1 MLVFIYQEVLPP
13 NMYYGELT
21 CLRAVESSDIDEV
34 LKHWNDLNFRRLLGP
49 PIPWSRKFLE
59 TWLEKRI
66 NADPWKDK
74 MIELAITNKA
84 TGEFLGFI
92 HLEDIKRPHSRAEF
106 GISIQN
112 PDNRSK
118 GYGTDAI
125 RVILWVA
132 FNILG
137 LHSVYLDTME
147 DNERAIRTYERVGF
161 KRVGLL
167 RETEFINGAYKGLL
181 VMDILR
187 DEFELANPSFNVRMK
202 P

>member
-1 MLVFIYQEVLPP
+1 
-13 NMYYGELT
+13 MYYGDLT

-34 LKHWNDLNFRRLLGP
+34 LKYWNDLNFRRLLGP

-59 TWLEKRI
+59 AWLQKRI
-66 NADPWKDK
+66 DADPWRDR
-74 MIELAITNKA
+74 MIELAITDKISGA
-84 TGEFLGFI
+84 FLGFV

-106 GISIQN
+106 GLSIQN
-112 PDNRSK
+112 PDNQSK
-118 GYGTDAI
+118 GYGTDAT

-147 DNERAIRTYERVGF
+147 DNERAIRTYEKVGF
-161 KRVGLL
+161 KQVGIL
-167 RETEFINGAYKGLL
+167 RETEFIDGDYKGLL

-187 DEFELANPSFNVRMK
+187 EEFEQANPDFSVKMK

>member
-1 MLVFIYQEVLPP
+1 
-13 NMYYGELT
+13 
-21 CLRAVESSDIDEV
+21 
-34 LKHWNDLNFRRLLGP
+34 
-49 PIPWSRKFLE
+49 
-59 TWLEKRI
+59 
-66 NADPWKDK
+66 
-74 MIELAITNKA
+74 MIELAIIDKF
-84 TGEFLGFI
+84 TGAFLGFV

-112 PDNRSK
+112 SDNQSK

-147 DNERAIRTYERVGF
+147 DNERAIRTYEKVGF
-161 KRVGLL
+161 KQVGLL
-167 RETEFINGAYKGLL
+167 RETEFISGAYKGLL
-181 VMDILR
+181 LMDILR
-187 DEFELANPSFNVRMK
+187 KEFEEANPTFNVRMK

>member
-1 MLVFIYQEVLPP
+1 
-13 NMYYGELT
+13 MYYGELT
-21 CLRAVESSDIDEV
+21 YLRAVEPSDIDEV
-34 LKHWNDLNFRRLLGP
+34 LKHWNDLSFRRLLGP

-59 TWLEKRI
+59 TWLQRRSD
-66 NADPWKDK
+66 ADPWKDK
-74 MIELAITNKA
+74 MIELAITDKTTDA
-84 TGEFLGFI
+84 FLGFV

-147 DNERAIRTYERVGF
+147 DNERAIRTYEKVGF
-161 KRVGLL
+161 KRVGIL
-167 RETEFINGAYKGLL
+167 RETEFIGGAYKGLL

-187 DEFELANPSFNVRMK
+187 NEFEKANPSFKVKMK